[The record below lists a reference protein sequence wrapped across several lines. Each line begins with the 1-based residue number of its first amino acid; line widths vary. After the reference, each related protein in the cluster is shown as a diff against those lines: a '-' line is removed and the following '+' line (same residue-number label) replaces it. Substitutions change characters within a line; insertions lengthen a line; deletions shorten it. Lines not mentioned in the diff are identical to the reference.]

1 MMRMLEEGSRRIQGP
16 RENARHMEMNY
27 KTLLAC

>member
-1 MMRMLEEGSRRIQGP
+1 MGMLEEGRGHIQGP
-16 RENARHMEMNY
+16 RENARHMEINY